1 MSNSGH
7 ILIIDDEAS
16 LRHTFT
22 RILKQAGYEVTT
34 AADGPEA
41 LERLASSPTCNLAY
55 LDIHL
60 PGMNG
65 LQVLKE
71 VHRLYPTLP
80 VILFTAHASVES
92 AVEAVRLGAIDY
104 LLKPVDPDTLLART
118 RVVLA
123 EQVVERRRREIQ
135 EQVEALQVELKQLER
150 NLAPPPAPTPPSGSD
165 RFLKRGGLI
174 LDLQSRRATLG
185 ERVLA
190 LPPAAFD
197 YLVVLI
203 RHAPD
208 VVQYQT
214 LVAEAQGYQTDRRE
228 AQELAKWHIH
238 ELREALEPDP
248 REPQHV
254 LNVRGVGYRLVV
266 D

>member
-1 MSNSGH
+1 MTNSGH

-22 RILKQAGYEVTT
+22 RILKQAGYDVTT
-34 AADGPEA
+34 AGDGPEA
-41 LERLASSPTCNLAY
+41 LERLAASPLCNLAY

-60 PGMNG
+60 PGMDG

-71 VHRLYPTLP
+71 IHQRYPPLA
-80 VILFTAHASVES
+80 VIIFTAHGSLES
-92 AVEAVRLGAIDY
+92 AVEAMRLGAIDY
-104 LLKPVDPDTLLART
+104 LLKPVDPETLISRT
-118 RVVLA
+118 RAVLA
-123 EQVVERRRREIQ
+123 EQAVERRRREIQ
-135 EQVEALQVELKQLER
+135 EQIEALQAEFKRLER
-150 NLAPPPAPTPPSGSD
+150 NLAPPPTPAPPSSGD
-165 RFLKRGGLI
+165 RFVKRGGLI

>member
-1 MSNSGH
+1 MTLSGRV
-7 ILIIDDEAS
+7 LIIDDEAT

-22 RILKQAGYEVTT
+22 RILKQAGAEVTT
-34 AADGPEA
+34 AGDGPEA
-41 LERLASSPTCNLAY
+41 LERLAGGSYDLAY

-60 PGMNG
+60 PGMDG
-65 LQVLKE
+65 LQVLE
-71 VHRLYPTLP
+71 QVHRLYPQLP
-80 VILFTAHASVES
+80 VILFTAHASLQS
-92 AVEAVRLGAIDY
+92 AVDAIRLGAIDY
-104 LLKPVDPDTLLART
+104 LIKPIDPEALVART
-118 RVVLA
+118 RVVLS
-123 EQVVERRRREIQ
+123 EQAVERRRREIQ
-135 EQVEALQVELKQLER
+135 AQIEALQAELKQLE
-150 NLAPPPAPTPPSGSD
+150 NSLTPPPPSAGPPPGSD
-165 RFLKRGGLI
+165 RFLKRGVLI

-185 ERVLA
+185 EQVLS

-208 VVQYQT
+208 VVQYQS

-248 REPQHV
+248 REPRYV